1 MEVVW
6 NDPLLIAPTRLPQSK
21 HVVQLGPIAHLDR
34 NHFVP
39 LVLLFEGKVDAAIVQ
54 RAVARSLAVYPV
66 LAGRAIQESGL
77 FKIQLD
83 PSSVGIRFSE
93 GFCAESLDRWRIN
106 PNVTHWAPRTELYE
120 YCIRKHA
127 TKVDEL
133 VADSIPLTHVNLVHL
148 LNGFILTFSISHM
161 VADIT
166 TCFHFLK
173 SMELDLNSPILPSPV
188 ATYNPSDSQIKM
200 EIRSKLDWICASPE
214 PPESNTTPS
223 RLATRHILNISR
235 EKLAILKQQASNVSV
250 CPYVST
256 NDALMGLLWK
266 VFSNLPASTSTNT
279 DVSDFFFY
287 AQYRGMLQ
295 PPVQQET
302 PGNLITRVPSSTY
315 NLKTTS
321 PLSHYAATIRQS
333 LIEFPSQLPHHLQL
347 LYSRPEDW
355 KLLNWTHRFDTSFKD
370 SHTISSFS
378 SFAFHEIQFPWG
390 VPVDVVSERPGSSWG
405 QHVIC
410 GDPQGGVRVRVG
422 LTREECD
429 IVVRLM
435 EEENWI

>member
-1 MEVVW
+1 
-6 NDPLLIAPTRLPQSK
+6 
-21 HVVQLGPIAHLDR
+21 
-34 NHFVP
+34 
-39 LVLLFEGKVDAAIVQ
+39 
-54 RAVARSLAVYPV
+54 
-66 LAGRAIQESGL
+66 
-77 FKIQLD
+77 
-83 PSSVGIRFSE
+83 
-93 GFCAESLDRWRIN
+93 
-106 PNVTHWAPRTELYE
+106 
-120 YCIRKHA
+120 
-127 TKVDEL
+127 
-133 VADSIPLTHVNLVHL
+133 
-148 LNGFILTFSISHM
+148 M

-188 ATYNPSDSQIKM
+188 ATYNPSDSEIKM

-223 RLATRHILNISR
+223 RLATRHILYISR

-250 CPYVST
+250 SPYVST

-302 PGNLITRVPSSTY
+302 PGNLITATRTLHNLQPENNLPFIPLRRHNPSISSRISLSTPA
-315 NLKTTS
+315 S
-321 PLSHYAATIRQS
+321 PPHPL
-333 LIEFPSQLPHHLQL
+333 FPSGRL
-347 LYSRPEDW
+347 ET
-355 KLLNWTHRFDTSFKD
+355 LNWTHRFDPSFKD

-378 SFAFHEIQFPWG
+378 SFAFHEF
-390 VPVDVVSERPGSSWG
+390 VSLGSACGCCVRAAGEFVGTACYLWGSSR
-405 QHVIC
+405 
-410 GDPQGGVRVRVG
+410 GVRVRVG
-422 LTREECD
+422 LTCEECD